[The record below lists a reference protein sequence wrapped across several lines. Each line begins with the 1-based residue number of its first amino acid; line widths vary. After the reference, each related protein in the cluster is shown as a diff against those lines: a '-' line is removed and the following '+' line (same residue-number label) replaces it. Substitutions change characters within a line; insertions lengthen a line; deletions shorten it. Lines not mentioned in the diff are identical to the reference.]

1 MSTLLE
7 QYDHALTEFDSRVAQ
22 IGADQWS
29 SPTPCT
35 EWTVRDLV
43 AHLVDE
49 CRWVPYL
56 LDGGSPAAAGD
67 RFAGDPLGDDPSA
80 AWREQ
85 SAAARAAL
93 AADGALDHTVTVSY
107 GEISAR
113 DYLWQLTVDL
123 TVHAWDLAR
132 GIGAD
137 EQLEHELVR
146 RIHAETEKDLE
157 TLAASGLFD
166 PPVHP
171 PAHAD
176 LQARMLGLFGRRA

>member
-1 MSTLLE
+1 M
-7 QYDHALTEFDSRVAQ
+7 
-22 IGADQWS
+22 
-29 SPTPCT
+29 
-35 EWTVRDLV
+35 RDLV

-56 LDGGSPAAAGD
+56 LTGGSPDAAGD
-67 RFAGDPLGDDPSA
+67 RFAGDPLGDDPAA

-123 TVHAWDLAR
+123 PSSTA
-132 GIGAD
+132 
-137 EQLEHELVR
+137 
-146 RIHAETEKDLE
+146 
-157 TLAASGLFD
+157 
-166 PPVHP
+166 
-171 PAHAD
+171 
-176 LQARMLGLFGRRA
+176 RRARDTQQS